1 MPINDELL
9 ALLRALP
16 SRGRSDCMFPN
27 ARNTGPLDAGNWYA
41 RVFKP
46 WLEAAEITDFRFHD
60 LRHTTATRLR
70 AQGVPI
76 EDIAKVLRHADTRMT
91 ERYAHMAPG
100 RLHDVVQAL
109 CRTDT
114 GTDTERNREAES
126 AEGEW
131 KTPATTGRK

>member
-1 MPINDELL
+1 
-9 ALLRALP
+9 
-16 SRGRSDCMFPN
+16 MFPN

-76 EDIAKVLRHADTRMT
+76 EDIAKVFRHADTRMT
-91 ERYAHMAPG
+91 ERYATWRPAGSTTSCRRSAELTRSGTG
-100 RLHDVVQAL
+100 RRRARKASGKRQQL
-109 CRTDT
+109 R
-114 GTDTERNREAES
+114 AES
-126 AEGEW
+126 ESG
-131 KTPATTGRK
+131 